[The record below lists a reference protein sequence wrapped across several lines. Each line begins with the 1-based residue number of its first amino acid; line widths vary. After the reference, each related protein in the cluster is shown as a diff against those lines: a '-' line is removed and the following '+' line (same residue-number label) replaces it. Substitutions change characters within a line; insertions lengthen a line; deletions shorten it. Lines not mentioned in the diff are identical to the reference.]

1 MDLEVLKKDG
11 SIERFDEGKIARVA
25 HAAGLPKTQAE
36 EVAEKVAEDLKNLN
50 LTRIPTMQIRARV
63 IEELHKANERTAQ
76 AYLWYEQTKDEGLNS
91 G

>member
-1 MDLEVLKKDG
+1 MDLEVVKKDG
-11 SIERFDEGKIARVA
+11 SIERFDESKIARVTN
-25 HAAGLPKTQAE
+25 AAGLPETQSQ

-50 LTRIPTMQIRARV
+50 LSKIQTIEIRAKV
-63 IEELHKANERTAQ
+63 IEELHKANEQVAQ